1 MHGYKPLKYHGK
13 MDFNDKHESLK
24 QYESCTS
31 NIIVSTS
38 ALCAGYNNTNVDQ
51 IIVIGNLHSFEN
63 VLQAFGRAGRKGQSC
78 NGVWILTPSELD
90 KSYDWGM
97 DVSKTC
103 VRVLISKYYGV
114 FPIQCAALQ
123 DYRFCSICEI
133 FSVSNVI
140 KRNCPISSRVE
151 NSLKLIQQISQSSP
165 NINIRKRLKSNF
177 PNSEVNLSPE
187 NTCQSTLHEDEF
199 ILV

>member
-1 MHGYKPLKYHGK
+1 M
-13 MDFNDKHESLK
+13 
-24 QYESCTS
+24 
-31 NIIVSTS
+31 
-38 ALCAGYNNTNVDQ
+38 
-51 IIVIGNLHSFEN
+51 HSFEN
-63 VLQAFGRAGRKGQSC
+63 VLQAFGRAGRKGQSS
-78 NGVWILTPSELD
+78 NGVWILTPSELH

-123 DYRFCSICEI
+123 DYRLCSICET

-140 KRNCPISSRVE
+140 KRKCPISSRVE
-151 NSLKLIQQISQSSP
+151 TSLKLIQQVTQSSP

-177 PNSEVNLSPE
+177 QNSEVILSPE